1 MLNYLWI
8 TMNIAGVVYGA
19 FTGNIARVSDAFLE
33 GGKEAVSLA
42 ITMLGV
48 ISLWTGIMNI
58 AIKSGLI
65 TSMRKRM
72 SPLIKFLFP
81 DIPVEHRAAEYIAI
95 NMISNIFGLGW
106 AATPAGLKAM
116 EEMSHLESEKRG
128 TQCKVA
134 SNSMCSFLI
143 INISSLQLI
152 PINIIAY
159 RAEYGSAN
167 PAQIIVPAL
176 IATFFSTLVAVI
188 FCKIMCRL
196 SRNY

>member
-1 MLNYLWI
+1 
-8 TMNIAGVVYGA
+8 
-19 FTGNIARVSDAFLE
+19 
-33 GGKEAVSLA
+33 
-42 ITMLGV
+42 
-48 ISLWTGIMNI
+48 
-58 AIKSGLI
+58 
-65 TSMRKRM
+65 M

>member
-1 MLNYLWI
+1 MI
-8 TMNIAGVVYGA
+8 IAGVVYGA
-19 FTGNIARVSDAFLE
+19 FTGNIARVSDALLE